1 MHGVTLKRILL
12 APVNIFFD
20 VTPLGKIMR
29 IFTEDLNVF
38 FGQILDVPKRMMD
51 LVCSIFVSI
60 SLMFTIGGYEY
71 VIPSIIVMFWLMHKL
86 SVPFE
91 KLDN

>member
-1 MHGVTLKRILL
+1 MHNKTIKRILL

-20 VTPLGKIMR
+20 VTPIGKIMR

-38 FGQILDVPKRMMD
+38 FGQVLDLPKRIMNL
-51 LVCSIFVSI
+51 LVSIFVSI
-60 SLMFTIGGYEY
+60 SIMFSIGGYEY
-71 VIPSIIVMFWLMHKL
+71 VIPCIIVMFMLMHKF
-86 SVPFE
+86 SVPFA